1 MNSHGRILAALSGA
15 LFLAGSLAI
24 ILGQAL
30 LTPLAWGQY
39 QVLTVLMI
47 VGTIAAGHLAKSA
60 WKAGFMLSCLGFS
73 VLFLAGS
80 ALVVYNSVGRQA
92 EAHDTIAMERA
103 AANSLIEDK
112 RRDVESAR
120 ERLATAEANA
130 DRERGSKCK
139 QRCKDWE
146 AAASDARNVIRVLES
161 EIRALGAP
169 KPVDAKAD
177 KAGELA
183 AVFGYDRQKAAA
195 LAALIEPFLWTIF
208 FEIGSIVSL
217 GYAFNSS
224 AAQVSNVFKVSSVS
238 RGHSGGGIP
247 QKQDTQIRIAED
259 HEIAALRCAFKASN
273 APLTNDEL
281 AALLKCSKSEASKRV
296 TKAIN
301 LGIARRQRVGKTV
314 AISLH

>member
-1 MNSHGRILAALSGA
+1 MNNHGRILAALSGA
-15 LFLAGSLAI
+15 AFLAGSLTI
-24 ILGQAL
+24 IMGPAL
-30 LTPLAWGQY
+30 LNPWTWGQS

-47 VGTIAAGHLAKSA
+47 VGTIAAGHLAKTA
-60 WKAGFMLSCLGFS
+60 FKAGFLLSSLGFA

-92 EAHDTIAMERA
+92 EAHDTVAMERA
-103 AANSLIEDK
+103 TANSLIEDK
-112 RRDVESAR
+112 ARDIEAAR
-120 ERLATAEANA
+120 ERLANAERNA

-183 AVFGYDRQKAAA
+183 AVFGFDRRKAAA
-195 LAALIEPFLWTIF
+195 LAALVEPFLWTVF

-217 GYAFNSS
+217 GFAFRPFP
-224 AAQVSNVFKVSSVS
+224 VSTVSKPMQGS
-238 RGHSGGGIP
+238 GNSGGGGKAERLP
-247 QKQDTQIRIAED
+247 IRLVHED
-259 HEIAALRCAFKASN
+259 HELVAVKEALKGGRS
-273 APLTNDEL
+273 LTNDEL
-281 AALLKCSKSEASKRV
+281 AAAMQVAKSEASKRV
-296 TKAIN
+296 SKAET
-301 LGIARRQRVGKTV
+301 LGLVRRQRVGKHV
-314 AISLH
+314 SISLMHAH

>member
-224 AAQVSNVFKVSSVS
+224 VSTVSSTVS
-238 RGHSGGGIP
+238 AGSVGGGG
-247 QKQDTQIRIAED
+247 KAETPRLSVVRTD
-259 HEIAALRCAFKASN
+259 HEIEALRN
-273 APLTNDEL
+273 ALRGGRSLTNDEIT
-281 AALLKCSKSEASKRV
+281 AAMGLRSKGEASKRV
-296 TKAIN
+296 TKGEN
-301 LGIARRQRVGKTV
+301 LGIVKRERVGKHVRITLCH
-314 AISLH
+314 AH